1 MYRTF
6 LACVVTAA
14 TTAAITSGISSGS
27 GRSTSPMVKTIGVG
41 QTAIFTRQDLICLNE
56 PASGAPRFKTAGV
69 ACSSYAKPY
78 SGIGAWVTRQRILMT
93 RSPNMKVVASYR
105 R

>member
-1 MYRTF
+1 MYRTI

-27 GRSTSPMVKTIGVG
+27 GRSSSPMVKTIGVG

-69 ACSSYAKPY
+69 ACSSHANPY
-78 SGIGAWVTRQRILMT
+78 SGIGAWVTRRRIVMT
-93 RSPNMKVVASYR
+93 RPPNMKVAASYR